1 MATEGQPRG
10 WLPIAALVVGVGAA
24 AGTTAP
30 RLLSPPESAEPPR
43 RRAASPATPSA
54 DGGATLRPV
63 LRLMGETLGL
73 DAEGTRS
80 DALRSAKVLR
90 RYLEAKP
97 DADATAIAQYR
108 TALGDVLDR
117 LAAGSATQPAE
128 NEALVQG
135 IEALSL
141 PLPKLADGSD
151 VANARKQ
158 LLAYLRDVES
168 DDRLRDRLERRAAE
182 TAVDVDFLI
191 AGIADYVDSNIGWS
205 ADQQL
210 EAIQAAMVTGNLT
223 LDRFYLPDW
232 PVDRDAANGLRAHRE
247 SPGAVIF
254 RGQRVTDGRSRMLM
268 RVVLL
273 VPETP
278 TSGLHREALR
288 AALRLVT
295 SWNDGSQMPA
305 GIRIL
310 GPTFSGSVVSLRRTL
325 DDDPAVQAGREVRI
339 ITGSATAGS
348 NRSVLE
354 GGTCHIHFSSTTHTF
369 PQSLRALQ
377 QYLGGVHGGWAQGT
391 SMALLHE
398 SNTTFGSESINATS
412 DDPDAVA
419 TIFPGVRT
427 IPFPLHVSRLRDAAA
442 QASGPAPR
450 DGLSGGLVL
459 PLTVREPVV
468 ATDQLPPLSPE
479 LTAATMQ
486 TTMAAVFQTIRRE
499 RFGIVAIVATDERDA
514 LYLAREI
521 RRTSPDTQLVF
532 LGGHM
537 LYLHP
542 DYASYTRG
550 ALVVS
555 SYPMSG
561 AAANWG
567 VNAASKA
574 RRQFHSATSEA
585 LYNAAL
591 ALTDYGDKL
600 VDYGMPMAPVGD
612 GAASGAKTASG
623 PPFWISAI
631 GRGGFVPLTAYP
643 PVADGTLLLQHNA
656 PANGAAAPRAP
667 FTAAALGLIAVFA
680 FGVLW
685 HLGVVLRQV
694 REFFRHP
701 AFVHGAVV
709 VTVGKYWARVRHW
722 GDAAATE
729 RARQRYHE
737 RYRTSDALREKWIAH
752 LQTQRF
758 NAVQRVFVLPWKPRD
773 LRTTAY
779 LLVHAAFAVLGL
791 VAAWWTLLATRATGT
806 QSRWLVIGEGLLIAS
821 APLLLATTRHTGTP
835 PERPPEAHA
844 QGYVFAAVFMAA
856 CLAGFPLLAAALGS
870 TADHSGEAFA
880 AHLNRVLHAD
890 RGFALGSLVS
900 PTLPVMILAL
910 AGYVWCVWQLRL
922 LSLVGGGYTALFGAR
937 LQAAGATAV
946 AKHTASAASGSSSG
960 AQVTGTIE
968 ITPGVD
974 DPARATQGSMTEVLL
989 AGELETRPGGDA
1001 AMSRWRSGL
1010 TRAFDTTLPTRQ
1022 RLLPLALAAAVV
1034 LVAAVPVWTRVHTLE
1049 GFAFTRA
1056 FRLAT
1061 LGGLFLAVLA
1071 LAQTYEQWRQVS
1083 AALGRLGR
1091 SRLAPAFKAVQAF
1104 HLDWRLNLRLPRY
1117 DELAVL
1123 LAETDAL
1130 EEWLKQPRPQ
1140 PNEVPLASERGLRER
1155 AARELLNAWT
1165 VAPEKDSLAEAL
1177 RKDRQSEMLRLLN
1190 SRTFSRVWL
1199 RTQRYLPVLERWYA
1213 AEGHLPDKVTTP
1225 QAPPDYKTSAL
1236 TWAASD
1242 WIARAQGAVALTQA
1256 FVIRDLL
1263 SRIVAG
1269 LGVAC
1274 LSFVLLLAA
1283 HLFYAFPGRSTL
1295 LTIDWFGVGVSGAI
1309 AVSILVAMERSVV
1322 LSHLWGSDP
1331 GRMSFN
1337 LEFVKRV
1344 ALYGALPVLTV
1355 ISALF
1360 PELGDTIFRWLAP
1373 ARQLAGF

>member
-1 MATEGQPRG
+1 MPPVEGPSRG
-10 WLPIAALVVGVGAA
+10 WLPVAALVVGVGAA

-30 RLLSPPESAEPPR
+30 RLLSSSEAADPPR
-43 RRAASPATPSA
+43 QRASTPATPSA
-54 DGGATLRPV
+54 DAGVTLRPV
-63 LRLMGETLGL
+63 LRLMGEALGL
-73 DAEGTRS
+73 DPEGTRT
-80 DALRSAKVLR
+80 DALRSAKILR
-90 RYLEAKP
+90 RYLDGAKP
-97 DADATAIAQYR
+97 DADATAIAEYR

-117 LAAGSATQPAE
+117 MAAGATTQPAE

-141 PLPKLADGSD
+141 PVPKLADGTD
-151 VANARKQ
+151 VASARKQ

-168 DDRLRDRLERRAAE
+168 DDRLRARLERRAAD

-191 AGIADYVDSNIGWS
+191 VGIADYVDSNIGWS

-223 LDRFYLPDW
+223 LDRFYLADW
-232 PVDRDAANGLRAHRE
+232 PRDRDAASVLRAHRE

-254 RGQRVTDGRSRMLM
+254 RGQRVTAGRSRMLM

-278 TSGLHREALR
+278 TSGLHRDALR

-295 SWNDGSQMPA
+295 SWNDESQAP
-305 GIRIL
+305 IRIL
-310 GPTFSGSVVSLRRTL
+310 GPTFSGSVASLRRAL
-325 DDDPAVQAGREVRI
+325 DDDPAVRAGRKVQI
-339 ITGSATAGS
+339 ISGSATAAS

-354 GGTCHIHFSSTTHTF
+354 GGTSHIRFSSTTHTF

-377 QYLGGVHGGWAQGT
+377 TYLGGVHEGWARGT

-398 SNTTFGSESINATS
+398 SNTTFGSESINAES
-412 DDPDAVA
+412 DDPDAIA
-419 TIFPGVRT
+419 SIFRGVRT

-450 DGLSGGLVL
+450 NALAGGLIL
-459 PLTVREPVV
+459 PLTMREPLV

-499 RFGIVAIVATDERDA
+499 RFGIVVIVATDERDA

-521 RRTSPDTQLVF
+521 RRTSPDTQLAL

-561 AAANWG
+561 AAADWG

-574 RRQFHSATSEA
+574 RRQFHSATSEG

-591 ALTDYGDKL
+591 ALTGYGDKL
-600 VDYGMPMAPVGD
+600 VDYATPAV
-612 GAASGAKTASG
+612 SG
-623 PPFWISAI
+623 PGRAGSGPKAATGPPLWISAI

-643 PVADGTLLLQHNA
+643 PIVDGTLLVQHNT
-656 PANGAAAPRAP
+656 PTDRAAQPRAP
-667 FTAAALGLIAVFA
+667 FTAAALAVIAVFA

-709 VTVGKYWARVRHW
+709 VTVGKHWARVRHW
-722 GDAAATE
+722 GDTSATE
-729 RARQRYHE
+729 RAQQRYHE
-737 RYRTSDALREKWIAH
+737 RYRTSEDLRDRWIAH
-752 LQTQRF
+752 LQKQRF
-758 NAVQRVFVLPWKPRD
+758 NAVQRVFVLPWRPRD
-773 LRTTAY
+773 LRRTAH
-779 LLVHAAFAVLGL
+779 LLMHAAFAVLGL
-791 VAAWWTLLATRATGT
+791 VAAWWTLLATRASGT
-806 QSRWLVIGEGLLIAS
+806 QSRWLVVGEGLLIAS
-821 APLLLATTRHTGTP
+821 APLLLAVTRHTGIP
-835 PERPPEAHA
+835 PVRPPEAHC
-844 QGYVFAAVFMAA
+844 QGYVFAAAFMFA
-856 CLAGFPLLAAALGS
+856 CLAGFPLLADALGAS
-870 TADHSGEAFA
+870 AEHSSEMFA
-880 AHLNRVLHAD
+880 ANLNRVMHAD

-900 PTLPVMILAL
+900 PSVPVMILAL
-910 AGYVWCVWQLRL
+910 AAYVWCVWQLRL

-937 LQAAGATAV
+937 LQAAGTTAV
-946 AKHTASAASGSSSG
+946 SKRTASAAAGSSSG
-960 AQVTGTIE
+960 AHVTRTIE
-968 ITPGVD
+968 TALGVD
-974 DPARATQGSMTEVLL
+974 DAARATHGSMTEVLL
-989 AGELETRPGGDA
+989 AGELETHPSGEA

-1010 TRAFDTTLPTRQ
+1010 TRAFDTTLPTRK
-1022 RLLPLALAAAVV
+1022 RLLPLALAAAVA
-1034 LVAAVPVWTRVHTLE
+1034 LVVAVPVWTRVHTLE

-1083 AALGRLGR
+1083 SALARLGR

-1104 HLDWRLNLRLPRY
+1104 HLDWRLNLRLPRR
-1117 DELAVL
+1117 DELALL

-1130 EEWLKQPRPQ
+1130 EAWLKQPRPQ
-1140 PNEVPLASERGLRER
+1140 PTEVPLASERGLRER
-1155 AARELLNAWT
+1155 AARELLNTWT
-1165 VAPEKDSLAEAL
+1165 VVPEDDSLADAS
-1177 RKDRQSEMLRLLN
+1177 RKERQSEMLRLLN
-1190 SRTFSRVWL
+1190 SETFTRVWL
-1199 RTQRYLPVLERWYA
+1199 RTQRYLPVLERWYT

-1225 QAPPDYKTSAL
+1225 SAPSAYTTSAL

-1283 HLFYAFPGRSTL
+1283 HLFYTFPGRSTL
-1295 LTIDWFGVGVSGAI
+1295 LTIDWLGVGVSGAM

-1322 LSHLWGSDP
+1322 LRHLWGSDP

-1337 LEFVKRV
+1337 RDFVQRV